1 MHNAD
6 TSIMMSNSKASEL
19 LGLSEEQLKGKQAI
33 NPVWKFINED
43 NTALQFEEY
52 PVNYILN
59 SKKDIKNLIIG
70 VIRPDV
76 NDLIWLIVNGF
87 PVIDNEHK
95 VNEIVISFIDITSRK
110 VTEIELI
117 KAKEIAES
125 ANKSKSDF
133 LANMSHEIR
142 TPLNGIIG
150 FSDLLL
156 KTNLEKTN
164 QNTCILLKNL
174 LIL

>member
-1 MHNAD
+1 M
-6 TSIMMSNSKASEL
+6 
-19 LGLSEEQLKGKQAI
+19 
-33 NPVWKFINED
+33 
-43 NTALQFEEY
+43 
-52 PVNYILN
+52 
-59 SKKDIKNLIIG
+59 
-70 VIRPDV
+70 
-76 NDLIWLIVNGF
+76 
-87 PVIDNEHK
+87 
-95 VNEIVISFIDITSRK
+95 
-110 VTEIELI
+110 TEIELI